1 MQERRFVSGLDIGTN
16 KVCAIIAEE
25 RSPGALEIIGVGTSP
40 STGLRKGII
49 VDLDKTVQ
57 AIQIAA
63 QRAEHMAGVRMER
76 VFVCVAGGH
85 IAALNSNGVVAVT
98 RPDKEI
104 TDLDVERAVEAAKTV
119 AIPSEREILHVLPRD
134 FIVDGCP
141 GIKDPVGMAG
151 LRLEVS
157 VHIVTGSVTAMQN
170 VVKCVQ
176 RAGLD
181 VMDVV
186 IQSLA
191 AGEAV
196 LTEEEK
202 DLGAILVD
210 IGGGTTDVAVFH
222 EGSIWHTA
230 VIPVGGNH
238 ITSDLAFGLRV
249 PLARAEELKVQSG
262 HALAEKLDTRLLVA
276 SAAVI
281 DGGSNGPGGSMA
293 ARSGDSSRQTM
304 SSIIRP
310 RVEEIFQLVRQEV
323 DRAQHP
329 SLVPSGVVIT
339 GGTALLGGVAE
350 VATQILDL
358 PVRIGVPERVGGLVD
373 VVRSPAYAAAVGLV
387 LYGSQ
392 SGGRSSEPPRARFD
406 IFRDLVAR
414 VKNWFFDLFPS

>member
-1 MQERRFVSGLDIGTN
+1 MSGLDIGTT

-25 RSPGALEIIGVGTSP
+25 RSPGELEIVGVGTSP

-49 VDLDKTVQ
+49 IDLDKTVQ
-57 AIQIAA
+57 AIQVAV
-63 QRAEHMAGVRMER
+63 QRAEHMAGVRMDQ

-104 TDLDVERAVEAAKTV
+104 TDLDVERAIEAAKAVT
-119 AIPSEREILHVLPRD
+119 IPSEREILHVLPRD
-134 FIVDGCP
+134 FMVDGCP

-157 VHIVTGSVTAMQN
+157 VHIVTGSVTALQN

-181 VMDVV
+181 VADVV
-186 IQSLA
+186 IQPLA

-196 LTEEEK
+196 LTDEEK

-210 IGGGTTDVAVFH
+210 IGGGTTDLAVFH
-222 EGSIWHTA
+222 EGSVWHTA

-276 SAAVI
+276 SAAVM
-281 DGGSNGPGGSMA
+281 DGGSGGPMS
-293 ARSGDSSRQTM
+293 ARPGDSDRQTM

-339 GGTALLGGVAE
+339 GGTGLLGGVAE

-373 VVRSPAYAAAVGLV
+373 VVKSPIYATAVGLV
-387 LYGSQ
+387 LYGSRWG
-392 SGGRSSEPPRARFD
+392 GGRSAESRRERFD
-406 IFRDLVAR
+406 LFKGLVAR
-414 VKNWFFDLFPS
+414 VRNWFLDLFPS

>member
-1 MQERRFVSGLDIGTN
+1 MQERRFVSGLDIGTT

-25 RSPGALEIIGVGTSP
+25 RSPGELEIVGVGTSP

-57 AIQIAA
+57 AIQVAV
-63 QRAEHMAGVRMER
+63 QRAEHMAGVRMDQ

-85 IAALNSNGVVAVT
+85 IAALNSSGVVAVT

-104 TDLDVERAVEAAKTV
+104 TDLDVERAIEAAKAVT
-119 AIPSEREILHVLPRD
+119 IPSEREILHVLPRD
-134 FIVDGCP
+134 FMVDGCP

-157 VHIVTGSVTAMQN
+157 VHIVTGSVTALQN

-181 VMDVV
+181 VVDVV
-186 IQSLA
+186 IQPLA

-210 IGGGTTDVAVFH
+210 IGGGTTDLAIFH
-222 EGSIWHTA
+222 EGSVWHTA

-262 HALAEKLDTRLLVA
+262 HALAEKIDTRLLVA
-276 SAAVI
+276 SAAVM
-281 DGGSNGPGGSMA
+281 DGGSGGLMS
-293 ARSGDSSRQTM
+293 ARSGDSDRQTM

-339 GGTALLGGVAE
+339 GGTGLLGGVAE

-358 PVRIGVPERVGGLVD
+358 PVRVGVPERVGGLVD
-373 VVRSPAYAAAVGLV
+373 VVKSPIYATAVGLV
-387 LYGSQ
+387 LYGSRWG
-392 SGGRSSEPPRARFD
+392 GGRSAESRRVRFD
-406 IFRDLVAR
+406 LFKGLVVR
-414 VKNWFFDLFPS
+414 VRNWFLDLFPS

>member
-1 MQERRFVSGLDIGTN
+1 MSGLDIGTT

-25 RSPGALEIIGVGTSP
+25 RSPGELEIVGVGTSP

-49 VDLDKTVQ
+49 IDLDKTVQ
-57 AIQIAA
+57 AIQVAV
-63 QRAEHMAGVRMER
+63 QRAEHMAGARMDQ

-104 TDLDVERAVEAAKTV
+104 TDLDVERAIEAAKAVT
-119 AIPSEREILHVLPRD
+119 IPSEREILHVLPRD
-134 FIVDGCP
+134 FMVDGCP

-157 VHIVTGSVTAMQN
+157 VHIVTGSVTALQN

-181 VMDVV
+181 VADVV
-186 IQSLA
+186 IQPLA

-196 LTEEEK
+196 LTDEEK

-210 IGGGTTDVAVFH
+210 IGGGTTDLAIFH
-222 EGSIWHTA
+222 EGSVWHTA

-276 SAAVI
+276 SAAVM
-281 DGGSNGPGGSMA
+281 DGGSGGPMS
-293 ARSGDSSRQTM
+293 ARPGDSDRQTM

-339 GGTALLGGVAE
+339 GGTGLLGGVAE

-373 VVRSPAYAAAVGLV
+373 VVKSPSYATAVGLV
-387 LYGSQ
+387 LYGSRWG
-392 SGGRSSEPPRARFD
+392 GGRSAESRRERFD
-406 IFRDLVAR
+406 LFKGLVAR
-414 VKNWFFDLFPS
+414 VRNWFLDLFPS

>member
-1 MQERRFVSGLDIGTN
+1 MQERRFVSGLDIGTT

-25 RSPGALEIIGVGTSP
+25 RSPGELEIVGVGTSP

-49 VDLDKTVQ
+49 IDLDKTVQ
-57 AIQIAA
+57 AIQVAV
-63 QRAEHMAGVRMER
+63 QRAEHMAGVRMDQ

-104 TDLDVERAVEAAKTV
+104 TDLDVERAIEAAKAVT
-119 AIPSEREILHVLPRD
+119 IPSEREILHVLPRD
-134 FIVDGCP
+134 FMVDGCP

-157 VHIVTGSVTAMQN
+157 VHIVTGSVTALQN

-181 VMDVV
+181 VADVV
-186 IQSLA
+186 IQPLA

-196 LTEEEK
+196 LTDEEK

-210 IGGGTTDVAVFH
+210 IGGGTTDLAVFH
-222 EGSIWHTA
+222 EGSVWHTA

-276 SAAVI
+276 SAAVM
-281 DGGSNGPGGSMA
+281 DGGSGGPMS
-293 ARSGDSSRQTM
+293 ARPGDSDRQTM

-339 GGTALLGGVAE
+339 GGTGLLGGVAE

-373 VVRSPAYAAAVGLV
+373 VVKSPIYATAVGLV
-387 LYGSQ
+387 LYGSRWG
-392 SGGRSSEPPRARFD
+392 GGRSAESRRERFD
-406 IFRDLVAR
+406 LFKGLVAR
-414 VKNWFFDLFPS
+414 VRNWFLDLFPS

>member
-1 MQERRFVSGLDIGTN
+1 MSGLDIGTT

-25 RSPGALEIIGVGTSP
+25 RSPGELEIVGVGTSP

-49 VDLDKTVQ
+49 IDLDKTVQ
-57 AIQIAA
+57 AIQVAV
-63 QRAEHMAGVRMER
+63 QRAEHMAGVRMDQ

-104 TDLDVERAVEAAKTV
+104 TDLDVERAIEAAKAVT
-119 AIPSEREILHVLPRD
+119 IPSEREILHVLPRD
-134 FIVDGCP
+134 FMVDGCP

-157 VHIVTGSVTAMQN
+157 VHIVTGSVTALQN

-181 VMDVV
+181 VADVV
-186 IQSLA
+186 IQPLA

-196 LTEEEK
+196 LTDEEK

-210 IGGGTTDVAVFH
+210 IGGGTTDLAVFH
-222 EGSIWHTA
+222 EGSVWHTA

-276 SAAVI
+276 SAAVM
-281 DGGSNGPGGSMA
+281 DGGSGGPMS
-293 ARSGDSSRQTM
+293 ARPGDSDRQTM

-339 GGTALLGGVAE
+339 GGTGLLGGVAE

-373 VVRSPAYAAAVGLV
+373 VVKSPSYATAVGLV
-387 LYGSQ
+387 LYGSRWG
-392 SGGRSSEPPRARFD
+392 GGRSAESRRERFD
-406 IFRDLVAR
+406 LFKGLVAR
-414 VKNWFFDLFPS
+414 VRNWFLDLFPS

>member
-1 MQERRFVSGLDIGTN
+1 M
-16 KVCAIIAEE
+16 
-25 RSPGALEIIGVGTSP
+25 
-40 STGLRKGII
+40 
-49 VDLDKTVQ
+49 
-57 AIQIAA
+57 
-63 QRAEHMAGVRMER
+63 
-76 VFVCVAGGH
+76 
-85 IAALNSNGVVAVT
+85 
-98 RPDKEI
+98 
-104 TDLDVERAVEAAKTV
+104 
-119 AIPSEREILHVLPRD
+119 
-134 FIVDGCP
+134 VDGCP

-157 VHIVTGSVTAMQN
+157 VHIVTGSVTALQN

-181 VMDVV
+181 VVDVV
-186 IQSLA
+186 IQPLA

-210 IGGGTTDVAVFH
+210 IGGGTTDLAVFH
-222 EGSIWHTA
+222 EGSVWHTA

-262 HALAEKLDTRLLVA
+262 HALAEKIDTRLLVA
-276 SAAVI
+276 SAAVM
-281 DGGSNGPGGSMA
+281 DGGSRGPMS
-293 ARSGDSSRQTM
+293 ARSGDSDRQTI

-339 GGTALLGGVAE
+339 GGTGLLGGVAE

-358 PVRIGVPERVGGLVD
+358 PVRIGMPERVGGLVD
-373 VVRSPAYAAAVGLV
+373 VVKSPIYATAVGLV
-387 LYGSQ
+387 LYGSRWG
-392 SGGRSSEPPRARFD
+392 GGRSVESRRARFD
-406 IFRDLVAR
+406 LFKGLVVR
-414 VKNWFFDLFPS
+414 VRNWFLDLFPS

>member
-1 MQERRFVSGLDIGTN
+1 MSGLDIGTT

-25 RSPGALEIIGVGTSP
+25 RSPGELEIVGVGTSP

-49 VDLDKTVQ
+49 IDLDKTVQ
-57 AIQIAA
+57 AIQVAV
-63 QRAEHMAGVRMER
+63 QRAEHMAGVRMDQ

-104 TDLDVERAVEAAKTV
+104 TDLDVERAIEAAKAVT
-119 AIPSEREILHVLPRD
+119 IPSEREILHVLPRD
-134 FIVDGCP
+134 FMVDGCP

-157 VHIVTGSVTAMQN
+157 VHIVTGSVTALQN

-176 RAGLD
+176 RAGLA
-181 VMDVV
+181 VADVV
-186 IQSLA
+186 IQPLA

-196 LTEEEK
+196 LTDEEK

-210 IGGGTTDVAVFH
+210 IGGGTTDLAVFH
-222 EGSIWHTA
+222 EGSVWHTA

-276 SAAVI
+276 SAAVM
-281 DGGSNGPGGSMA
+281 DGGSGGPMS
-293 ARSGDSSRQTM
+293 ARPGDSDRQTM

-339 GGTALLGGVAE
+339 GGTGLLGGVAE

-373 VVRSPAYAAAVGLV
+373 VVKSPSYATAVGLV
-387 LYGSQ
+387 LYGSRWG
-392 SGGRSSEPPRARFD
+392 GGRSAESRRERFD
-406 IFRDLVAR
+406 LFKGLVAR
-414 VKNWFFDLFPS
+414 VRNWFLDLFPS